1 MSNIIES
8 LKQSAR
14 EFARNNEE
22 TGDKPQVVKTNHELT
37 QEQLGD
43 IYFANAEKLKKS
55 DQPLV
60 IKVIERQHGSG
71 IAPWFVS
78 SIALLVMAF
87 ALFSTKRIFV
97 DVKVMD
103 DKSLVTSDWQP
114 EGRANAS
121 SPDLFGSSVWR
132 ASASPDWERLP
143 VEDFVFEGAAKLNSS
158 KNGNQMTLANSSV
171 APFAKASVQF
181 TQPVDMSSSKLVFY
195 ARGQR
200 GGENIVIAVKD
211 RDNHLAFNKGKY
223 YPFPE
228 GMTGEWQRAEVALD
242 GAPTDF
248 NPRYVTNLRFEF
260 GTKDANNRPGDLV
273 MIKDLRMV
281 RG

>member
-8 LKQSAR
+8 LKQSAK

-22 TGDKPQVVKTNHELT
+22 AGDKPQVIKTNHELT

-43 IYFANAEKLKKS
+43 IYFANADRLKKS

-60 IKVIERQHGSG
+60 IKVIERPHGSG
-71 IAPWFVS
+71 IAPWFVT
-78 SIALLVMAF
+78 SIALLLMAF
-87 ALFSTKRIFV
+87 ALFTTKRIFV
-97 DVKVMD
+97 DVKVID

-114 EGRANAS
+114 ETRNAAS
-121 SPDLFGSSVWR
+121 DPFGSSVWR
-132 ASASPDWERLP
+132 ASAAPDWERLP

-158 KNGNQMTLANSSV
+158 KNGSQMQLANSSV
-171 APFAKASVQF
+171 APYAKANVQF
-181 TQPVDMSSSKLVFY
+181 NQPVDMSGSKIVFY

-200 GGENIVIAVKD
+200 GGENLVVAVKD
-211 RDNHLAFNKGKY
+211 KDNHLAFNKGKF

-228 GMTGEWQRAEVALD
+228 GVTNEWQRAEVVLE
-242 GAPTDF
+242 GAQTDF
-248 NPRYVTNLRFEF
+248 NPRYVTHLRFEF
-260 GTKDANNRPGDLV
+260 GTKDANNRPGDVVLV
-273 MIKDLRMV
+273 KDLRLV